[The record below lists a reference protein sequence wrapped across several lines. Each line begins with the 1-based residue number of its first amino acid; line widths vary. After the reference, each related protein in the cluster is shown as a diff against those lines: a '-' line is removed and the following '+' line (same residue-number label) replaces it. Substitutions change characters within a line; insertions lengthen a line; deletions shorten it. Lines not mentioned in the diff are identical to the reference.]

1 MLKYAILYI
10 VTIPWIKAGLVDGT
24 QKKIL
29 LVFLLTI
36 LGIILLKF
44 KKRKSSLN
52 IIYLSLVIPLLFIL
66 SYLNPQYRVIN
77 QLDLED
83 LNFKERLQTTKN
95 FEGGKFLTERFKSIM
110 VQNNTRVANQLRFFL
125 IL

>member
-44 KKRKSSLN
+44 KKEK
-52 IIYLSLVIPLLFIL
+52 VH
-66 SYLNPQYRVIN
+66 
-77 QLDLED
+77 
-83 LNFKERLQTTKN
+83 
-95 FEGGKFLTERFKSIM
+95 
-110 VQNNTRVANQLRFFL
+110 
-125 IL
+125 